1 MRGGGFE
8 SLIWQWCGGD
18 QSDNGGGGPIVFG

>member
-8 SLIWQWCGGD
+8 SPIWQWCGGD
-18 QSDNGGGGPIVFG
+18 RFDNGGGGPIVFG